1 MEKFALSLVKQVGEI
16 LLKKFKKD
24 EQLLSLRGQSKE
36 VTTQYDKLIDRLIVE
51 KISQRYPRHSFLTEE
66 SGEINPK
73 GKNSEYLWILDSLD
87 GSANF
92 SSGNPL
98 FSICLALVKRGKIIF
113 GVTYAPALDELYFAK
128 SGKGAFFNRKRI
140 KVSKKREL
148 SQSYLYFCEGG
159 EKDRERTGKILVK
172 LYPQVTDIRK
182 LGSAGLEV
190 AWVAM
195 GRAEAYLTTRI
206 FPWDVASGIILIKEA
221 GGRVSDFKGKAW
233 EIDQKD
239 LIFSNKKIH
248 QDLVKLVEGL

>member
-1 MEKFALSLVKQVGEI
+1 MEKFALSLVRQAGEI
-16 LLKKFKKD
+16 LLKKFKKN
-24 EQLLSLRGQSKE
+24 EQLLTLRGQSKE
-36 VTTQYDKLIDRLIVE
+36 VTTKYDKLVDRFVIE

-66 SGEINPK
+66 SGKIHPK
-73 GKNSEYLWILDSLD
+73 GKSSDHLWILDSLD

-98 FSICLALVKRGKIIF
+98 FSICLALIKKRKIIF
-113 GVTYAPALDELYFAK
+113 GITYAPALNELYFAK
-128 SGKGAFFNRKRI
+128 LGKGAFFNGNRI
-140 KVSKKREL
+140 RVSKTKEFSR
-148 SQSYLYFCEGG
+148 SYLYFCEGG
-159 EKDRERTGKILVK
+159 ERDRKRTGKILVK

-182 LGSAGLEV
+182 LGSAGLEI

-195 GRAEAYLTTRI
+195 GRAEAFLTTEI

-221 GGRVSDFKGKAW
+221 GGRVTDFKGKAW

-248 QDLVKLVEGL
+248 QDLVKLVEDL